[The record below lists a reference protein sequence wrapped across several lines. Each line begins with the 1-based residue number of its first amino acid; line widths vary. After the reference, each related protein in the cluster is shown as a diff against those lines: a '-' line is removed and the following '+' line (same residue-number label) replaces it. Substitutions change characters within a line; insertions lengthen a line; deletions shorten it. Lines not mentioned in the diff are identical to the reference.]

1 MTANFLASWSTALAP
16 VLLLSAAAT
25 GIALAAA
32 PCAGPG
38 APSNTQ
44 TKCLTAI
51 AIPIP
56 GGTPL
61 TSFDISFV
69 NPHRGEYYLGDRSS
83 KGIDIIDT
91 KKLKFVGTAGLD
103 KPFQGVVLVNGRA
116 NNAKSGPD
124 GVASHGRWLYAG
136 DGDSTLHVIDL
147 EAALNSDTKQV
158 ISTGGLF
165 RLDEMALTT
174 DGKLLLAA
182 NNADD
187 PPFATLFSANGDND
201 ASTVTILMKISV

>member
-69 NPHRGEYYLGDRSS
+69 NPHRGEILFGGSL
-83 KGIDIIDT
+83 
-91 KKLKFVGTAGLD
+91 LKRHRHHRYQKVEVRRDGW
-103 KPFQGVVLVNGRA
+103 
-116 NNAKSGPD
+116 SG
-124 GVASHGRWLYAG
+124 
-136 DGDSTLHVIDL
+136 
-147 EAALNSDTKQV
+147 
-158 ISTGGLF
+158 
-165 RLDEMALTT
+165 
-174 DGKLLLAA
+174 
-182 NNADD
+182 
-187 PPFATLFSANGDND
+187 
-201 ASTVTILMKISV
+201 